1 MPAENLNFNT
11 ENNSISM
18 GEKKDECVINIDK
31 LGNNDNKNYRVNLEF
46 EYDSY
51 TPCQVHL
58 FWNAREVIVK
68 NGNERKAMLV
78 SLYK

>member
-1 MPAENLNFNT
+1 MSEKNNYFN
-11 ENNSISM
+11 
-18 GEKKDECVINIDK
+18 
-31 LGNNDNKNYRVNLEF
+31 NKNCRVKLEF

-68 NGNERKAMLV
+68 NGNEKKAMLV
-78 SLYK
+78 TKKNIYI